1 MSGRKS
7 LPAVWRDA
15 VRDSELGP
23 TPKLVAHTLAT
34 YMNGRGIAWPSR
46 ALLAEGASL
55 GSGLRS
61 VDAAVRTLEAD
72 GFLVVERS
80 RGRSSHH
87 YCATL
92 PATAHEM
99 RRSEWATAQQTTSN
113 RASGASN
120 GAPRAPESVESAE
133 SGARSRGASPDGG
146 AAPRAWMVTCFDC
159 SEEFA
164 TTNDVAVYCPACAE
178 RRAAA

>member
-146 AAPRAWMVTCFDC
+146 AASALPIDDC
-159 SEEFA
+159 GGCGKRLPLVDE
-164 TTNDVAVYCPACAE
+164 VYCAACAAKRE
-178 RRAAA
+178 AA